1 MFELLRNKVRKC
13 FKLYAQ
19 IQWTLFFLQLLLHF
33 ALVYG
38 ACLII
43 TGRVRYSTLFWGK
56 LSLWRRFFWHNDN
69 ASVVFEVFTFAGIGT
84 GVGSHRLFSH
94 RSFKAKR
101 SLKIFLIFC
110 QTLSGQ
116 VKLMNLQFAFINE
129 CNFSSAF
136 SIGWKLIGSTT
147 NLLTLIATP
156 PTFNEDFSSRMSD
169 ICSFHAITSVNKSG
183 TELTSATSILT
194 KTYCFNTGK
203 IDRFQFSIWKNSLPI
218 CRHYF
223 VLWMLLTIGMPTFVP
238 YLFWNET
245 LWVAYWMNLF
255 RYCINFSH
263 LGLSNTISHY
273 YGARPYD
280 NRISARDNDLM
291 NIWTF
296 GEGSHNFHHVFS
308 RDYRTSEFEGWFV
321 IVSFNLINYI
331 CFLCLRR
338 SFNIS
343 TQFIHFF
350 LKCGW
355 IEDLKTTSHE
365 IIASRAKKTGDSS
378 WGKFCGWSFPLIH
391 FSKIQK

>member
-1 MFELLRNKVRKC
+1 
-13 FKLYAQ
+13 
-19 IQWTLFFLQLLLHF
+19 
-33 ALVYG
+33 
-38 ACLII
+38 
-43 TGRVRYSTLFWGK
+43 
-56 LSLWRRFFWHNDN
+56 
-69 ASVVFEVFTFAGIGT
+69 
-84 GVGSHRLFSH
+84 
-94 RSFKAKR
+94 
-101 SLKIFLIFC
+101 
-110 QTLSGQ
+110 
-116 VKLMNLQFAFINE
+116 
-129 CNFSSAF
+129 
-136 SIGWKLIGSTT
+136 
-147 NLLTLIATP
+147 
-156 PTFNEDFSSRMSD
+156 MSD

-194 KTYCFNTGK
+194 TTYCFNTGK
-203 IDRFQFSIWKNSLPI
+203 IDRFQFSIWTNSLSI

-321 IVSFNLINYI
+321 IVSFNLIDQVIKTSVFCVLGEVSTSQHN
-331 CFLCLRR
+331 
-338 SFNIS
+338 SFI
-343 TQFIHFF
+343 FF
-350 LKCGW
+350 WNADG
-355 IEDLKTTSHE
+355 LKTWKLLLM
-365 IIASRAKKTGDSS
+365 R
-378 WGKFCGWSFPLIH
+378 WSPVEQRKRETVQVANFVDEA
-391 FSKIQK
+391 FF